1 MGSALDLWT
10 AYRERAFLTSPQ
22 PFLGYFFMLE
32 DCKASNRPVKVQE
45 PHFKVFPEFVGAS
58 YLRRYELFC
67 RKLVLERHYTASAFI
82 ASTADGGIKGRFST
96 PAEDLSLERFA
107 RVLVAIWGALDRN
120 METTVHRLING
131 DSRNLSFLSD
141 DSIHLVVT
149 SPPYWNL
156 KRYNENPDQL
166 GHIQDYEAFLLEL
179 EKVWRHIYRI
189 LVPGGRL
196 VCVVG
201 DVCVA
206 RREFGRHLV
215 FPLHGDICV
224 ICRRIGFDNL
234 NPIIWHKIANA
245 SYEVENGSKF
255 LGKPYEPNAI
265 IKNDIEFILMQ
276 RKPGGYRK
284 PTNEQRDASRIAKDD
299 FDRWFQQIWNI
310 TGASTKRHPAPFPL
324 ELATRLVRMFS
335 FTGDTVLD
343 PFCGSGTTMVAA
355 LRTDRNSIGVEID
368 LEYCRMTARYL
379 KAETADLFS
388 TAKLMFEKAA
398 AKTKSGVK
406 EDSTLYEVRPAR
418 KRLE

>member
-1 MGSALDLWT
+1 MSQHLHNLMD
-10 AYRERAFLTSPQ
+10 
-22 PFLGYFFMLE
+22 
-32 DCKASNRPVKVQE
+32 
-45 PHFKVFPEFVGAS
+45 
-58 YLRRYELFC
+58 
-67 RKLVLERHYTASAFI
+67 
-82 ASTADGGIKGRFST
+82 ST
-96 PAEDLSLERFA
+96 L
-107 RVLVAIWGALDRN
+107 
-120 METTVHRLING
+120 HRLING
-131 DSRNLSFLSD
+131 DARELAFLD
-141 DSIHLVVT
+141 DSSVHLAVT

-166 GHIQDYEAFLLEL
+166 GHIQDYEAFLFEL
-179 EKVWRHIYRI
+179 EKVWRHIYRV

-206 RREFGRHLV
+206 RRNFGRHLV
-215 FPLHGDICV
+215 FPLHADICV

-265 IKNDIEFILMQ
+265 IKNDMEFILMQ
-276 RKPGGYRK
+276 RKPGGYRQ
-284 PTNEQRDASRIAKDD
+284 PTNEQRDASRIEKES

-310 TGASTKRHPAPFPL
+310 TGASTKKHPAPYPL

-355 LRTDRNSIGVEID
+355 LRSGRNSIGIEID
-368 LEYCRMTARYL
+368 PEYCRMAAKYL
-379 KAETADLFS
+379 KAETGDFFT
-388 TAKLMFEKAA
+388 TAELRFERAPTETSA
-398 AKTKSGVK
+398 MVK
-406 EDSTLYEVRPAR
+406 EDNALYEVRPAK